1 MRGKHGLP
9 KWYWDACVL
18 LAWLHDDWAGV
29 PGVMEGIEEMAKT
42 INEGKAVMF
51 TSVATKPEVLDYKL
65 KPRARQMFADLFKR
79 RNVSFVAQ
87 DERIGDLSH
96 AIRNHYAQPPRSIV
110 LGTVDCIHLATA
122 ILYSADCFYT
132 LDGGGPRKRKADL
145 LPLNGSVMGHAL
157 RIEMPSGQPNLFSR
171 PANP

>member
-51 TSVATKPEVLDYKL
+51 TSVATKPEVLN
-65 KPRARQMFADLFKR
+65 R
-79 RNVSFVAQ
+79 
-87 DERIGDLSH
+87 ERVRCSRTCSNGETSRLWPKMRGS
-96 AIRNHYAQPPRSIV
+96 
-110 LGTVDCIHLATA
+110 AT
-122 ILYSADCFYT
+122 
-132 LDGGGPRKRKADL
+132 
-145 LPLNGSVMGHAL
+145 
-157 RIEMPSGQPNLFSR
+157 
-171 PANP
+171 